1 MQLFLITYRFT
12 STAYCFAYYLLAL
25 YVKLTYALLIDIG
38 CACVSYR
45 LMSFALFYFFCHLN
59 TLPYLLHTGYCH
71 YIQFCSLL
79 TGLRLLHA
87 YYLHPCY
94 CLLAKRTLQLFAGI
108 VLTDLFLPYWQALLT
123 HSARLHGILLTAY
136 YLLTNY
142 YLFAY
147 SYNTLNNHA
156 NITYHTG

>member
-1 MQLFLITYRFT
+1 MCVYFLLFELF
-12 STAYCFAYYLLAL
+12 
-25 YVKLTYALLIDIG
+25 G
-38 CACVSYR
+38 
-45 LMSFALFYFFCHLN
+45 LFYYGCHLS

-87 YYLHPCY
+87 ALLITYWLRPLLTATACLFAYYLLLVY
-94 CLLAKRTLQLFAGI
+94 CLLAALTLQGLLALCSI
-108 VLTDLFLPYWQALLT
+108 ALFLPYWQALLT
-123 HSARLHGILLTAY
+123 HSTRLHGILLTAY

-156 NITYHTG
+156 NYHVSYW